1 MARRWSSLFA
11 KVQWDVVKPSDLVEQ
26 GDPEIVRDCRNVIG
40 QPERHIGLL
49 VKGEYVP
56 TLGILAI
63 RCSRRG
69 NEIGIP
75 LGLAIPD
82 QCWEPTD
89 HDGGE

>member
-49 VKGEYVP
+49 IKG
-56 TLGILAI
+56 
-63 RCSRRG
+63 
-69 NEIGIP
+69 EIGIP